1 MGQYTSS
8 ITAEPVGFVV
18 HIQENNTNLST
29 AEFCESSGLEI
40 MEVIGLLTSSS
51 GFNAEQPDAIGFF
64 LFENNAERF
73 IKDLLAKVS

>member
-40 MEVIGLLTSSS
+40 VIGLLTSSS